1 VSDLWKMFVNGEES
15 GGQVKPLIHQSWQR
29 SKNYNINHQRFEN
42 TDILTMPQ
50 LNERCQSQE
59 QLVRAAKNVLPNLFN
74 FLKGLRHIVLV
85 SDKEGYI
92 LESIGEP
99 AFLNKVQKVQV
110 SPGTNWREDSRG
122 TNAIGTILH
131 EQRPLTIFG
140 SEHYVQQV
148 HFIDCWASPIKGPQG
163 EMIGVLNISAEASK
177 VESGHLLNLAVTG
190 TRLIELNLQ
199 LYRLEQMFSIYQQ
212 GFNLAGQMLTEGLI
226 AIDFAGIIT
235 EINHSGATLLGYK
248 REDII
253 GRLAVD
259 VFKSRCWGFKG
270 EASDLHLEMKSGMNV
285 FTQFQQVT
293 GENGNTV
300 GAVGTLRLDLATK
313 TRNNIVG
320 RSQSI
325 KDVVRR
331 AEKTAQTNATVLITG
346 ESGTGKEN
354 IAHHIHAKS
363 NRAGQPFVPINCAAI
378 PENLIESELF
388 GYVEGSFTGAKREG
402 MPGKFEIADGGT
414 IFLDEI
420 GDMPLNVQAS
430 LLRVLQDKEVCRIGD
445 SRLRKVDVRII
456 AATNHDLNA
465 LTQNN
470 QFRLDLYYRLNVVN
484 IAIPPLR
491 QRMEDILDLI
501 PYLVKKACQTHA
513 KPIPKISPDMYD
525 YFLAYSWPGNVRELE
540 NCIESMVVMSENG
553 EFCIN
558 DLPPYLQKTP
568 STAKEK
574 HLDLHTKK
582 ATTNAILMAL
592 QAANG
597 NRAIA
602 AQSLGIGRTTLYRKM
617 KALGLA

>member
-1 VSDLWKMFVNGEES
+1 MSDLWKMFVNGEES

-42 TDILTMPQ
+42 TDILTIPQ
-50 LNERCQSQE
+50 LHERCQSQE

-74 FLKGLRHIVLV
+74 FLKGLKHIVLV

-99 AFLNKVQKVQV
+99 TFLNKVQKVQV

-131 EQRPLTIFG
+131 EQRPLTVFG

-177 VESGHLLNLAVTG
+177 VESGHLLDLAVTG

-293 GENGNTV
+293 GVNGNTV

-354 IAHHIHAKS
+354 IARHIHAKS
-363 NRAGQPFVPINCAAI
+363 NRTGQPFVPINCAAI

-388 GYVEGSFTGAKREG
+388 GYVEGSFTGAKRGG
-402 MPGKFEIADGGT
+402 MPGKFEIADGGA

-465 LTQNN
+465 LAQSN
-470 QFRLDLYYRLNVVN
+470 QFRRDLYYRLNVVN

-491 QRMEDILDLI
+491 QRIEDILDLI

-513 KPIPKISPDMYD
+513 KPIPEISPDMYD

-553 EFCIN
+553 VFCVN